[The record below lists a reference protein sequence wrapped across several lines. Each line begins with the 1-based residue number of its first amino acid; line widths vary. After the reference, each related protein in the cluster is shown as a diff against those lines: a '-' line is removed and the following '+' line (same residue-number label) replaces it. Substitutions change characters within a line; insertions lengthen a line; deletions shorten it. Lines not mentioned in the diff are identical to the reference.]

1 MSGLLVEITCN
12 SSKDFNKRRPRFRP
26 EWGNHKS
33 AWGNAPGTKSKNPPS
48 PNGAAQI
55 HDRPTNEIIITKCSA
70 LSGNAVKDFIPLVH
84 WILLP

>member
-1 MSGLLVEITCN
+1 LEKTAI
-12 SSKDFNKRRPRFRP
+12 RP

-33 AWGNAPGTKSKNPPS
+33 AWGNAPGTKSKNTPS
-48 PNGAAQI
+48 PNGATQI
-55 HDRPTNEIIITKCSA
+55 HDRRMYEIMNTNCSA